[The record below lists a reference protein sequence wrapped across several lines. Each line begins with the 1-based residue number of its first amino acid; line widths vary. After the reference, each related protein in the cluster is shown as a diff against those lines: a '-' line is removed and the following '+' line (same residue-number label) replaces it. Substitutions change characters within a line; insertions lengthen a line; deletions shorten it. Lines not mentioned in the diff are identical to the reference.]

1 VSDDGRGLTDEFW
14 ASARA
19 GVLVRP
25 VCQVCGRSFFT
36 PKPACPHCWS
46 EDWRYEPSSGRGTV
60 ATHTTIERGP
70 DETWPVPYVLGVV
83 DVEEGWDLLTRL
95 LVDPEA
101 LGDRSI
107 IGRAVRVELIDD
119 VHVLGRRLPAFALT
133 DQLEEER
140 S

>member
-1 VSDDGRGLTDEFW
+1 MVGQGEGGEPT
-14 ASARA
+14 A
-19 GVLVRP
+19 
-25 VCQVCGRSFFT
+25 
-36 PKPACPHCWS
+36 
-46 EDWRYEPSSGRGTV
+46 EDV
-60 ATHTTIERGP
+60 
-70 DETWPVPYVLGVV
+70 DVV

-119 VHVLGRRLPAFALT
+119 VHVPGRRLPAFALT